1 MGKGLKGFVL
11 LAIGGILVGGI
22 VMAGEIYR
30 WVDKNGT
37 IFFSDSPPPEGS
49 FKKQNVEDEIDKVI
63 DQKKKVDKQ
72 TDLSEADKS
81 EEKLKIEMDYE
92 KKAKSIRNYNRMREE
107 LRALDEKYQEKNDQ
121 LDSQLRRGPD
131 QSSRADINQE
141 RERIRREYLKEMRRI
156 KEHYGYY

>member
-11 LAIGGILVGGI
+11 LAIGGILMGGI

>member
-11 LAIGGILVGGI
+11 LAIGGILMGGI

-63 DQKKKVDKQ
+63 DQKKNVDKQ